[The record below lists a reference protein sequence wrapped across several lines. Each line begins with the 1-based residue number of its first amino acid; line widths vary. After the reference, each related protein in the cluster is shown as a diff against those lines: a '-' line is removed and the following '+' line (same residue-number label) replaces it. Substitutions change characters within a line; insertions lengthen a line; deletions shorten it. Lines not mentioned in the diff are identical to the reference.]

1 MQIKQAILDCEK
13 QAVKRFLQ
21 TFNLKYLNDV
31 DYTFYLEDE
40 NCVIGTVSLA
50 KNVICDLAVSDK
62 YQGENLATTLISH
75 AISKLREDKIYDYK
89 VFTKPE
95 YLDKFLSLGFNLL
108 IKTQDF
114 VSLEGG
120 ESNVYRTIDNLKV
133 KIKMDLGGLDNDYGA
148 IVMNA
153 NPFTLGHLSL
163 LEYALSKHNK
173 VLIFILEEDKSEFS
187 FKERFSLAFLATRQY
202 ADRVCVLPS
211 TNYIISSE
219 TFPDY
224 FIHEKTALTKA
235 HAEYDAMIF
244 EKYFMKELKISKR
257 YIGSEIK
264 DYMSLYND
272 SLKKILNDKVEI
284 VDRFTLANTVVSAS
298 TVRDYIKSNNVE
310 KALELVP
317 TSTKAVLKMIIVGKQ
332 W

>member
-13 QAVKRFLQ
+13 QAVKTFLQ

-50 KNVICDLAVSDK
+50 KNVICDLAVSDQ

-108 IKTQDF
+108 IKTEDF

-133 KIKMDLGGLDNDYGA
+133 KIKMDLGGLDNNYGA

-153 NPFTLGHLSL
+153 NPFTLGHLNL

-173 VLIFILEEDKSEFS
+173 VLLFILEEDKSEFS

-202 ADRVCVLPS
+202 GDRVCVLPS
-211 TNYIISSE
+211 TNYIISSS

-257 YIGSEIK
+257 YMGSEVK

-272 SLKKILNDKVEI
+272 
-284 VDRFTLANTVVSAS
+284 
-298 TVRDYIKSNNVE
+298 
-310 KALELVP
+310 
-317 TSTKAVLKMIIVGKQ
+317 
-332 W
+332 